1 MTHQRVRAAAIG
13 ALAAIGTAVL
23 IGIPSDVIPN
33 PWFGREIAVD
43 GFDVFVLVALSL
55 LTGAVAATYI
65 HTSGLTGSAERA
77 GVGSGI
83 VGFFAV
89 SCPVCN
95 KLVVALIGT
104 SGASGWFASIQ
115 PVMGVAA
122 IALAGAALA
131 VRVRAIRR
139 GACAM
144 PQAARVDAA

>member
-1 MTHQRVRAAAIG
+1 MTHQRVRAAALG
-13 ALAAIGTAVL
+13 ALAAIGTAIL

-55 LTGAVAATYI
+55 LTGALAATYAG
-65 HTSGLTGSAERA
+65 TSGLTGSAERA

-139 GACAM
+139 GACGV

>member
-55 LTGAVAATYI
+55 LTGALAATYVG
-65 HTSGLTGSAERA
+65 TGGLTASAERA

-139 GACAM
+139 GACPM
-144 PQAARVDAA
+144 PQPARVDAA

>member
-1 MTHQRVRAAAIG
+1 MTHQRVRAAALG
-13 ALAAIGTAVL
+13 ALAAIGTAIL

-55 LTGAVAATYI
+55 LTGALAATYAG
-65 HTSGLTGSAERA
+65 TSGLTGSAERA

-139 GACAM
+139 RACAV